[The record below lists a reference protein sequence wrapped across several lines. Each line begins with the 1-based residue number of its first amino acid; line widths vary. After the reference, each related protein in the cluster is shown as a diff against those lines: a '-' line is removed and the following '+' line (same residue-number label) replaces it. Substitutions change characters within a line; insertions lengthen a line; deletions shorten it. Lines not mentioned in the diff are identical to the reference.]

1 MKATYCFLFLLL
13 FSCGQEPASKRT
25 AAAEQ
30 ATAKPVND
38 SRMVRGNGI
47 KVLKS
52 LNLVDV
58 VAGEVHNDLT
68 VIVKDDRIWSVGST
82 HEVEV
87 PQDAELF
94 SLEGKFLMPGLIDS
108 HFHLDK
114 LFGLPH
120 MYLKNG
126 ITSVRDP
133 GAWIEAYDQEME
145 RGEALPRLFLTGPHF
160 DTSPPAH
167 PHDAVIV
174 RDEEE
179 ARRYVNKFAD
189 QGSTAIKVY
198 YRLPL
203 GTIKAV
209 CDEAHKRGL
218 MVTSHLEISYASDV
232 IRIGVDGIEHVTSLG
247 MELIAPRDAEAY
259 RQRMLL
265 DNNVRRLGRYEMWKD
280 IDLEGA
286 SAASLFSLMAEEQ
299 TFFNPTLA
307 VFEVAEEDSVRYSG
321 YLKMLEC
328 TRLASKAGV
337 PIVVGSHSYVPYSE
351 YGKAYQRELELLS
364 VSGMTNAEIL
374 RAATITNARFLQVEK
389 ELGTIEEGKIAD
401 LIVLDHNPLEDIGH
415 VSSISGLMLNGHWVS
430 LEE

>member
-1 MKATYCFLFLLL
+1 LFLLL
-13 FSCGQEPASKRT
+13 WSC
-25 AAAEQ
+25 EQ
-30 ATAKPVND
+30 GPDIEQSATDKEATAKPINENRIV
-38 SRMVRGNGI
+38 GENGT
-47 KVLKS
+47 KVLEKVS
-52 LNLVDV
+52 LVDV
-58 VAGEVHNDLT
+58 VAGKVRENLT
-68 VIVKDDRIWSVGST
+68 VVVKDDRIWSVGPAN
-82 HEVEV
+82 EVEV

-174 RDEEE
+174 RDDEE

-218 MVTSHLEISYASDV
+218 MVTSHLEITYASDV
-232 IRIGVDGIEHVTSLG
+232 IRIGVDGIEH
-247 MELIAPRDAEAY
+247 
-259 RQRMLL
+259 
-265 DNNVRRLGRYEMWKD
+265 
-280 IDLEGA
+280 
-286 SAASLFSLMAEEQ
+286 
-299 TFFNPTLA
+299 
-307 VFEVAEEDSVRYSG
+307 
-321 YLKMLEC
+321 
-328 TRLASKAGV
+328 
-337 PIVVGSHSYVPYSE
+337 
-351 YGKAYQRELELLS
+351 
-364 VSGMTNAEIL
+364 
-374 RAATITNARFLQVEK
+374 
-389 ELGTIEEGKIAD
+389 
-401 LIVLDHNPLEDIGH
+401 
-415 VSSISGLMLNGHWVS
+415 
-430 LEE
+430 

>member
-1 MKATYCFLFLLL
+1 MKVTYCFLFLLL
-13 FSCGQEPASKRT
+13 YSCGEERALERT
-25 AAAEQ
+25 TAEKE
-30 ATAKPVND
+30 ATAKPVNEC
-38 SRMVRGNGI
+38 RMARGNKTQVLE
-47 KVLKS
+47 KVS
-52 LNLVDV
+52 VVDV
-58 VAGEVHNDLT
+58 VAGEVRKDLT
-68 VIVKDDRIWSVGST
+68 VVVKDDKIWSVGPAN
-82 HEVEV
+82 EVEV
-87 PQDAELF
+87 PQGAELL

-120 MYLKNG
+120 IYLKNG

-209 CDEAHKRGL
+209 CEEADKRGL

-232 IRIGVDGIEHVTSLG
+232 IRAGVDGIEHVTSLG
-247 MELIAPRDAEAY
+247 MELISSRDAEAY

-280 IDLEGA
+280 IDLDGA
-286 SAASLFSLMAEEQ
+286 GADRLFSLMAEEQ

-307 VFEVAEEDSVRYSG
+307 VFEVAEEDSTRYAG
-321 YLKMLEC
+321 FLKMLEC
-328 TRLASKAGV
+328 TSLASKAGV

-364 VSGMTNAEIL
+364 ISGMSNAGIL
-374 RAATITNARFLQVEK
+374 RAATITNAQFLQVEK
-389 ELGTIEEGKIAD
+389 ELGTVEEGKIAD
-401 LIVLDHNPLEDIGH
+401 LILLNDNPLEDIRH
-415 VSSISGLMLNGHWVS
+415 VATISGVMLNGHWVS
-430 LEE
+430 LDN

>member
-13 FSCGQEPASKRT
+13 WSC
-25 AAAEQ
+25 EQ
-30 ATAKPVND
+30 GPDIEQRATDKEATAKPINENRIV
-38 SRMVRGNGI
+38 GENGT
-47 KVLKS
+47 KVLEKVS
-52 LNLVDV
+52 LVDV
-58 VAGEVHNDLT
+58 VAGKVRENLT
-68 VIVKDDRIWSVGST
+68 VVVKDDRIWSVGPAN
-82 HEVEV
+82 EVEV
-87 PQDAELF
+87 PQDAELL

-120 MYLKNG
+120 IYLKNG
-126 ITSVRDP
+126 ITSLRDP
-133 GAWIEAYDQEME
+133 GAWIEAYDQEIE

-209 CDEAHKRGL
+209 CEEAHKRGL

-232 IRIGVDGIEHVTSLG
+232 ILAGVDGLEHVTSLG
-247 MELIAPRDAEAY
+247 MELIPPRDAETY

-265 DNNVRRLGRYEMWKD
+265 DNNVRRLGRYEMWKG
-280 IDLEGA
+280 IDLEGQA
-286 SAASLFSLMAEEQ
+286 KDLFSLMAEKQ

-307 VFEVAEEDSVRYSG
+307 VFEVGEEDTTRYAG
-321 YLKMLEC
+321 FLKMLEC
-328 TRLASKAGV
+328 IGLASQSGV

-364 VSGMTNAEIL
+364 VSGMSNAEIL
-374 RAATITNARFLQVEK
+374 RAATITNAQFLQVEN
-389 ELGTIEEGKIAD
+389 ELGTVEEGKIAD
-401 LIVLDHNPLEDIGH
+401 LILLNDNPLEDIRH
-415 VSSISGLMLNGHWVS
+415 VANILGVMLNGQWIS
-430 LEE
+430 LDN